1 MQESWISGGSSLLA
15 IFQAIRGNE
24 SNDQSPMA
32 GRPGSFSQHWP
43 GVLTKLS
50 PVEAALLQDLRW
62 WGPLMESRLQQLAGS
77 RTAAQPDR

>member
-24 SNDQSPMA
+24 SIDRSPMA
-32 GRPGSFSQHWP
+32 GRPSSFSQHWP

-50 PVEAALLQDLRW
+50 PVEAALLQDLLW
-62 WGPLMESRLQQLAGS
+62 WGPLMESRLQQLARS
-77 RTAAQPDR
+77 RTATQTDR